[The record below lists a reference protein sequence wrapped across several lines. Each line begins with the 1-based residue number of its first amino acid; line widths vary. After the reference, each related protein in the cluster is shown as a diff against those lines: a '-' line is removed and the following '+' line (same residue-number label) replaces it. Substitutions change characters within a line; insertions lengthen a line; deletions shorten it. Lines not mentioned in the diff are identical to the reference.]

1 MIRSEVSR
9 AVFSRGPDG
18 ISHRSALVSPC
29 LPTARRCAART
40 AGGRLW
46 AAARAAAVGPQAARV
61 VLQRGCGALRGDL
74 GVLGGA
80 VKAPEKCCEAD
91 GSCKDRS
98 LFPI

>member
-1 MIRSEVSR
+1 MALTGFPI
-9 AVFSRGPDG
+9 AL
-18 ISHRSALVSPC
+18 RSAPRACRPLGAALHV
-29 LPTARRCAART
+29 LPAGGCGPQRVRRPLGLRRRVWYFSAAAGRCA
-40 AGGRLW
+40 
-46 AAARAAAVGPQAARV
+46 
-61 VLQRGCGALRGDL
+61 GDL